1 MDFKRLFGI
10 LTGFIPRRLPIGAK
24 ELIDFSSNVFSLY
37 GIPDLPSYRLC
48 IATLI
53 MHLGPQV
60 AFKSPFW
67 FYLSIRSA
75 QSKEVAYQVIAD
87 DREQRN
93 KEEREAKQKA
103 YDLKKAEL
111 ENKADELLKQAA
123 VTASNGA
130 TDASTI
136 QTA

>member
-1 MDFKRLFGI
+1 MKNFKTLLKLI
-10 LTGFIPRRLPIGAK
+10 LGFIPKRLPIGSK
-24 ELIDFSSNVFSLY
+24 ELVDFSTEIFNLY

-60 AFKSPFW
+60 AFKAPFW

-87 DREQRN
+87 DREKRN
-93 KEEREAKQKA
+93 LEEREAKQKA
-103 YDLKKAEL
+103 YDARKLSEAESA
-111 ENKADELLKQAA
+111 NQ
-123 VTASNGA
+123 VPSI
-130 TDASTI
+130 S
-136 QTA
+136 